1 MGMPPW
7 APGPDGFGSVAQK
20 AILALNPVLRRYLEG
35 AEIYVTD
42 VPGIELVADGVD
54 PRALVLLDGFA
65 PEEGSR
71 EGSTRQCTRVF
82 IYALNVARLAGSI
95 DDLEREITLGLERE
109 ITATFLEAEQNER
122 HEKELN

>member
-7 APGPDGFGSVAQK
+7 APGPDAFAAVAQK
-20 AILALNPVLRRYLEG
+20 AISALNPVLRRYLEE

-54 PRALVLLDGFA
+54 PRALVLLDGFTA
-65 PEEGSR
+65 EEAQADRARS
-71 EGSTRQCTRVF
+71 CTRVF
-82 IYALNVARLAGSI
+82 IYALNVARLAGGI

-109 ITATFLEAEQNER
+109 ITATFLEAEQSER